1 MARPL
6 HNTPDDWCHLA
17 AKTLEEER
25 RPEAEQALWQ
35 CLAMQPRHGAALH
48 LLGRLRRQQG
58 RIQDA
63 IRLQQASIDCDPGI
77 GWNAFALAELLELQA
92 DWLAAAAAMAAAAD
106 ALPDQSWIAQRQQRL
121 VSRVAIEGECLADGL
136 GPAAYRH
143 WCRQLEP
150 PLPENS
156 ASTAGLEQG
165 LLAEW
170 LVVLAA
176 DARLR
181 SGALAWIAAEL
192 KRRVG
197 AGDAPPDAIYVDE
210 DCLSPQGER
219 HDPWFKP
226 GWQPEAF
233 WSTPWL
239 DGFSLWR
246 RGWLAGFGLPPPP
259 ASSHPLDR
267 FAWQLKALEAQ
278 PRLLALP
285 RILVHRVAAEG
296 CIKTPSSP
304 VHPAHTRL
312 RAQQLH
318 HHLARLGEA
327 VTAVT
332 PMALPGRP
340 EAAGFRFSWALPP
353 APPLISVIVPSRD
366 RPDLLAACL
375 DGLRRSCSPRLNL
388 ALWVVDNGSRLQ
400 ASADLQ
406 RRWGEQPGL
415 RGIWLD
421 GDGPFNWSLL
431 NNRAARQARGEL
443 LLFLN
448 NDVRLGSNPPCQ
460 GHWLESLAAQ
470 ALRPV
475 VATAGAML
483 LTPDGNV
490 QHAGVLP
497 GMGRDGCAH
506 PYRDLPP
513 GHGVHRGRSSFL
525 TAWPALT
532 GACLMV
538 RRLLFLEAGGFD
550 AALPVEGNDVDFG
563 LRLGACG
570 FRHVLSP
577 DAVLVHAE
585 GSSRSSRGDDRPA
598 RNAGLSLLRQRW
610 PKQMAEPGPYW
621 PAACSPHHPD
631 GRPRELAS
639 PEWE

>member
-1 MARPL
+1 MARPQQP
-6 HNTPDDWCHLA
+6 TADDWCQVA
-17 AKTLEEER
+17 AQALEEER
-25 RPEAEQALWQ
+25 HPAAEQALWQ
-35 CLAMQPRHGAALH
+35 CLAMDPRHGAALH

-63 IRLQQASIDCDPGI
+63 MRLQRASLDCDPRI

-92 DWLAAAAAMAAAAD
+92 DWSAAAAAMAAAAA
-106 ALPDQSWIAQRQQRL
+106 ALPDQAWIALRQQRL
-121 VSRVAIEGECLADGL
+121 ANRITLEGERLADGL
-136 GPAAYRH
+136 GQAAYRH

-150 PLPENS
+150 ALAQAS
-156 ASTAGLEQG
+156 ASTAGLEQE

-170 LVVLAA
+170 LVMLAPE
-176 DARLR
+176 ARLR
-181 SGALAWIAAEL
+181 SGALASIAAEL
-192 KRRVG
+192 RRRAL
-197 AGDAPPDAIYVDE
+197 AGDAPADVIYVDE
-210 DCLSPQGER
+210 DRLSPQGER
-219 HDPWFKP
+219 YAPWFKP

-246 RGWLAGFGLPPPP
+246 RGWLAAVGLPPPP
-259 ASSHPLDR
+259 APSHPLNR
-267 FAWQLKALEAQ
+267 FAWQLQALEAQ

-285 RILVHRVAAEG
+285 RILVHRLAPEG
-296 CIKTPSSP
+296 GS
-304 VHPAHTRL
+304 RL
-312 RAQQLH
+312 RAQHLH
-318 HHLARLGEA
+318 QHLSRLGEA
-327 VTAVT
+327 VTAVE
-332 PMALPGRP
+332 PMVVPGRP

-375 DGLRRSCSPRLNL
+375 DGLRRSCSPRLQL

-406 RRWGEQPGL
+406 RRWAEQPGL
-415 RGIWLD
+415 RGEWLD

-448 NDVRLGSNPPCQ
+448 NDVGLRSDPAPRQ
-460 GHWLESLAAQ
+460 DPWLERLAAQ
-470 ALRPV
+470 ALRPA
-475 VATAGAML
+475 VASAGAL
-483 LTPDGNV
+483 LLNPEGTV

-497 GMGRDGCAH
+497 GMGGDGCAH
-506 PYRDLPP
+506 PYRNLPP

-563 LRLGACG
+563 LRLGARG
-570 FRHVLSP
+570 FRHVLCP

-585 GSSRSSRGDDRPA
+585 GSSRSSRGDDRAA

-610 PKQMAEPGPYW
+610 PRQMAAPGAYW

-631 GRPRELAS
+631 GRPRELGSAA
-639 PEWE
+639 WE